1 MFLSAF
7 PCPVESCLVGQP
19 GKLVQVVRHS
29 HKIAYDGC
37 FLRRMPGHNPCFE
50 CGFPDELRQCAVR
63 LSAAVQ
69 QPLVINP
76 GELYRHGFGKLADTT
91 CFRSASGSGFI
102 LVTHITW
109 FTVIGHFTVM
119 ICPAIC
125 DRWERIASA
134 TPGVERG
141 FRDARKITSLTPE
154 TDVPSVDRLWRVLN
168 AGMPSFHDADGFC
181 TGCLLQ
187 FAPPLEV
194 FRIDFKMLP
203 GDIFQQS

>member
-1 MFLSAF
+1 MCGSPVCCGAATARNQSWRTLPSRIWKACGYHLLSVCLWVWF
-7 PCPVESCLVGQP
+7 YPCHSYYLVYCDWSFYCDDMSCN
-19 GKLVQVVRHS
+19 
-29 HKIAYDGC
+29 
-37 FLRRMPGHNPCFE
+37 LRPLGADC
-50 CGFPDELRQCAVR
+50 LR
-63 LSAAVQ
+63 
-69 QPLVINP
+69 
-76 GELYRHGFGKLADTT
+76 D
-91 CFRSASGSGFI
+91 SGSG
-102 LVTHITW
+102 
-109 FTVIGHFTVM
+109 
-119 ICPAIC
+119 A
-125 DRWERIASA
+125 R
-134 TPGVERG
+134 